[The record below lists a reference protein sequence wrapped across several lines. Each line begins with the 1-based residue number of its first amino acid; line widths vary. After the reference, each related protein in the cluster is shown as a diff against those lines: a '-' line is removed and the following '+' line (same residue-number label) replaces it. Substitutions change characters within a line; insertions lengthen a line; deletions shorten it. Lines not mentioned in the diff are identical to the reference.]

1 MIKLVRCDDR
11 LIHGQCITVI
21 TKVHSIQQIIII
33 DNFVASNPMMKR
45 IFKLAIPSNMT
56 GDVYN
61 GDEAVAPVK
70 EALTNNKNVLVLA
83 SSPIYYPNL
92 FDKVEGLPKSVNI
105 GPMSKRDQ
113 TTEIIYGTHL
123 TKEELDSVESL
134 HEKGVEGYFNA
145 VPERERADWEDV
157 RKKIHYTK

>member
-1 MIKLVRCDDR
+1 MIKLIRCDDR

-33 DNFVASNPMMKR
+33 DNFVASNPMMKK
-45 IFKLAIPSNMT
+45 IFKLAIPAHMT
-56 GDVYN
+56 GEVYS
-61 GDEAVAPVK
+61 GEEAVTPVK

-105 GPMSKRDQ
+105 GPMSKRDL

-134 HEKGVEGYFNA
+134 YEKGVEVYFNA
-145 VPERERADWEDV
+145 VPERERADWVDV